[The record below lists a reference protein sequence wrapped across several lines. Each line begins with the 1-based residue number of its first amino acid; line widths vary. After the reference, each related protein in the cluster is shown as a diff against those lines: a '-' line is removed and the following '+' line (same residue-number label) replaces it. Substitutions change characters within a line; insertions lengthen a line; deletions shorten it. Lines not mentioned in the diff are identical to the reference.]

1 FLDHWLV
8 EDDMAEYLRPWQ
20 YDRLNAVERI
30 LLAQR
35 LPGEPAKTTRHLNDL
50 LRLQPPNAARARM
63 LFETAVLGRA
73 LGADDALG
81 LNKLKTSGNV
91 PLEMPAAGAKTPPV
105 PSAGFGKPSTR
116 DDIFAPVTSTPPTAK
131 PDDAKKEPE
140 SEVLKDAK
148 QRDGKGKDG

>member
-1 FLDHWLV
+1 WVL
-8 EDDMAEYLRPWQ
+8 EDDLAEYLRPWQ

-50 LRLQPPNAARARM
+50 LRLQPPNIDRARM

-81 LNKLKTSGNV
+81 LNKFKNAGAV
-91 PLEMPAAGAKTPPV
+91 PLETPAAGEKMPATPP
-105 PSAGFGKPSTR
+105 PPAAGLSAPR
-116 DDIFAPVTSTPPTAK
+116 PAPGTGADPTAK

-148 QRDGKGKDG
+148 QQEGKSNQGEK